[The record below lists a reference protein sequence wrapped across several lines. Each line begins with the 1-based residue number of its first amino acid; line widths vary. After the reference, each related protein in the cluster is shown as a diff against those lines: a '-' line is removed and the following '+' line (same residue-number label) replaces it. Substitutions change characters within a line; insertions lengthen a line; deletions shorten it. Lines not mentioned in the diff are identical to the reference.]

1 MYLFLIGLILL
12 QTIIISLK
20 KKNMPLIIL
29 GGCAAILIG
38 IFGSLQIRL
47 GIWGVFFVTHIL
59 LMLLYS
65 LESQKQFQKESV
77 AYQIVRKYTD
87 IPTYF
92 YTSPLG
98 TLFVA
103 LVIVGK
109 DSEGFMPIIVI
120 SVITLFCMIYN
131 CSVNNMLKKEIE
143 IGSSQI
149 SILFDKKDALFFV
162 FTIMQSLSVGMLYSG
177 ALTQLDEKVIA
188 ILFIVELCI
197 HLLIFFQNYNKGE
210 KIKSDI
216 LGLSKVNYPK
226 WQLFVPK
233 KVGFGLTLNF
243 SCPLT
248 YAILAILVVGIIVI
262 LIYS

>member
-92 YTSPLG
+92 YTLPLG

-131 CSVNNMLKKEIE
+131 CSVNNMLKK
-143 IGSSQI
+143 
-149 SILFDKKDALFFV
+149 K
-162 FTIMQSLSVGMLYSG
+162 
-177 ALTQLDEKVIA
+177 
-188 ILFIVELCI
+188 
-197 HLLIFFQNYNKGE
+197 
-210 KIKSDI
+210 
-216 LGLSKVNYPK
+216 
-226 WQLFVPK
+226 
-233 KVGFGLTLNF
+233 
-243 SCPLT
+243 
-248 YAILAILVVGIIVI
+248 
-262 LIYS
+262 

>member
-1 MYLFLIGLILL
+1 
-12 QTIIISLK
+12 
-20 KKNMPLIIL
+20 MPLIIL

-92 YTSPLG
+92 YTLPLG

-197 HLLIFFQNYNKGE
+197 HLLIFFQNYNKT
-210 KIKSDI
+210 S
-216 LGLSKVNYPK
+216 
-226 WQLFVPK
+226 
-233 KVGFGLTLNF
+233 
-243 SCPLT
+243 
-248 YAILAILVVGIIVI
+248 
-262 LIYS
+262 

>member
-92 YTSPLG
+92 YTLPLG

-103 LVIVGK
+103 LVIYAHY
-109 DSEGFMPIIVI
+109 SNF
-120 SVITLFCMIYN
+120 S
-131 CSVNNMLKKEIE
+131 NN
-143 IGSSQI
+143 
-149 SILFDKKDALFFV
+149 SIL
-162 FTIMQSLSVGMLYSG
+162 Y
-177 ALTQLDEKVIA
+177 
-188 ILFIVELCI
+188 
-197 HLLIFFQNYNKGE
+197 
-210 KIKSDI
+210 DI
-216 LGLSKVNYPK
+216 
-226 WQLFVPK
+226 QLFGEQYVK
-233 KVGFGLTLNF
+233 KRNRNRLFTN
-243 SCPLT
+243 
-248 YAILAILVVGIIVI
+248 
-262 LIYS
+262 